1 MKNSKFKMK
10 NYDDCI
16 VVSSLRL
23 GIIQARLGFCSRS
36 ASSVQN
42 SKFSF
47 HIEDAHRCFATGD
60 DVFLTFNILQSPI
73 LSYGLALGGVGYVG
87 KEVYAR

>member
-23 GIIQARLGFCSRS
+23 GISQARLGLCSRS

-42 SKFSF
+42 SKFS
-47 HIEDAHRCFATGD
+47 
-60 DVFLTFNILQSPI
+60 L
-73 LSYGLALGGVGYVG
+73 YVIT
-87 KEVYAR
+87 RHS

>member
-42 SKFSF
+42 FRSTS
-47 HIEDAHRCFATGD
+47 RM
-60 DVFLTFNILQSPI
+60 PI
-73 LSYGLALGGVGYVG
+73 VASQRGMTYF
-87 KEVYAR
+87 

>member
-1 MKNSKFKMK
+1 MKNSKFKMS

-42 SKFSF
+42 
-47 HIEDAHRCFATGD
+47 
-60 DVFLTFNILQSPI
+60 FLSTLRVPI
-73 LSYGLALGGVGYVG
+73 VASQRGMTYF
-87 KEVYAR
+87 